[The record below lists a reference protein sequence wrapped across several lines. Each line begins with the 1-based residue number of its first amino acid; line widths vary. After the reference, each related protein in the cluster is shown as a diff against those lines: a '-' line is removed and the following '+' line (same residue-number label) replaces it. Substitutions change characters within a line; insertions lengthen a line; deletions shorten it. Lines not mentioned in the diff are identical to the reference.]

1 MSNKVLVT
9 GATGFVGPYL
19 IKELVAAG
27 EQVKALVRDAE
38 KGAELAKAKEN
49 VEVVIGDITKP
60 ETLAAAVADVH
71 TVYHL
76 AATFRSETLSE
87 AEVNETNV
95 AGTENMLQAAET
107 AGVSRFVHCSTVGVH
122 GVPDNPPADETA
134 PFKADNYVA
143 ISKRRGEEI
152 AQTFAKQSK
161 MGVTVVRTGPGI
173 YGPGDTRYLKLFK
186 GIKKKRFFVFGSGE
200 IQYQLVYVEDFV
212 RGLILAGTHPDAA
225 GDTFIITGGYS
236 ITLNQLVKMVA
247 DIVEVD
253 PPKMRFP
260 VMPLYY
266 AGWLCEIVCKP
277 FGISPPLYRRRV
289 DFFRNSRSFSIGKAE
304 RVLGFSPQVSYEDG
318 LRRTANWYREMG
330 YLS

>member
-1 MSNKVLVT
+1 MVT

-19 IKELVAAG
+19 IKELVARG
-27 EQVKALVRDAE
+27 EPVKALVRDAK
-38 KGAELAKAKEN
+38 KGAELANEIDTI
-49 VEVVIGDITKP
+49 EIVVGDITKP

-76 AATFRSETLSE
+76 AATFRSETLPESE
-87 AEVNETNV
+87 VIATNV
-95 AGTENMLQAAET
+95 TGTKNMLEAAET

-122 GVPDNPPADETA
+122 GVPDNPPANESA
-134 PFKADNYVA
+134 PYKADNYVA
-143 ISKRRGEEI
+143 ISKQKGEEV
-152 AQTFAKQSK
+152 AQAFMEKGK

-186 GIKKKRFFVFGSGE
+186 GIKKKRFVVFGSGE
-200 IQYQLVYVEDFV
+200 IQYQLVFVEDFV

-225 GDTFIITGGYS
+225 QETFILTGSYS
-236 ITLNQLVKMVA
+236 ITLNQLVQMVA
-247 DIVEVD
+247 DIVGVA
-253 PPKMRFP
+253 PPKLRLP

-266 AGWLCEIVCKP
+266 AGWLCEIICKP

-304 RVLGFSPQVSYEDG
+304 KVLGFAPQVSYEDG
-318 LRRTANWYREMG
+318 LQRTADWYREMG